1 MTEGGRAEDLRRCS
15 FTPGDVCREAEL
27 FKNLSRREPE
37 PQILNYQT
45 QQHKLFPVL
54 AMAYA
59 FTFVGQ
65 YMKQTYNRIS
75 GDIHAG
81 DFSELPE
88 VPARA
93 HTHTHHVFGAY
104 LEAVVDVFW
113 LLYTFC

>member
-1 MTEGGRAEDLRRCS
+1 MFPAPLH
-15 FTPGDVCREAEL
+15 
-27 FKNLSRREPE
+27 REPE
-37 PQILNYQT
+37 PQILNFQT

-81 DFSELPE
+81 DYSELPE
-88 VPARA
+88 VPPPARA
-93 HTHTHHVFGAY
+93 RARACARAWAACPSGPGLIHQSPSLSWMDGWM
-104 LEAVVDVFW
+104 DG
-113 LLYTFC
+113 

>member
-1 MTEGGRAEDLRRCS
+1 MHK
-15 FTPGDVCREAEL
+15 RE
-27 FKNLSRREPE
+27 NVILSHREPE
-37 PQILNYQT
+37 PQILDYQT

-88 VPARA
+88 VPLTAPA
-93 HTHTHHVFGAY
+93 HTHTRRVWGLMLA
-104 LEAVVDVFW
+104 E
-113 LLYTFC
+113 

>member
-1 MTEGGRAEDLRRCS
+1 MN
-15 FTPGDVCREAEL
+15 VCPPH
-27 FKNLSRREPE
+27 FKRDWLGNLSHREPE

-45 QQHKLFPVL
+45 QQYKLFPVL

-81 DFSELPE
+81 DLSELPE
-88 VPARA
+88 VPLTASA
-93 HTHTHHVFGAY
+93 HT
-104 LEAVVDVFW
+104 
-113 LLYTFC
+113 

>member
-1 MTEGGRAEDLRRCS
+1 MPAPL
-15 FTPGDVCREAEL
+15 
-27 FKNLSRREPE
+27 RREPE

-81 DFSELPE
+81 DYSELPE
-88 VPARA
+88 VPLPARARA
-93 HTHTHHVFGAY
+93 HVACPSGPMLIHQCLQWVRWRLFLVSWMEG
-104 LEAVVDVFW
+104 
-113 LLYTFC
+113 